1 MDIPENVRKWFKLT
15 AGRPAGKEIIPE
27 IDEPRERHWL
37 KVIESVSTECKL
49 HNVVVLCGA
58 AHLPNFS
65 QKLIEAGHDVK
76 SIDAR
81 KTEWYNADYA
91 HTSSPEGVL

>member
-1 MDIPENVRKWFKLT
+1 M
-15 AGRPAGKEIIPE
+15 
-27 IDEPRERHWL
+27 
-37 KVIESVSTECKL
+37 IESVSIECKL

-58 AHLPNFS
+58 AHLPTFS

-81 KTEWYNADYA
+81 ETEWYNADYA
-91 HTSSPEGVL
+91 NSSSPQGVL